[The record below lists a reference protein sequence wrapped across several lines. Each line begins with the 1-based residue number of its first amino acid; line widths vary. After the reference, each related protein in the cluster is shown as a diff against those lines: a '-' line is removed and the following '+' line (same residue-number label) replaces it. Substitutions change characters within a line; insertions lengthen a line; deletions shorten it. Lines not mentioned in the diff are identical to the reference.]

1 MQNYVWDGHRSSLHS
16 RSKCTSEERTGGSTS
31 YVKCGAGIENGKRG
45 NASMGEGLKRSMHGK
60 LEGGVNE
67 KQKTFDQVDATMA
80 HRSREKVEEEAETEA
95 A

>member
-1 MQNYVWDGHRSSLHS
+1 
-16 RSKCTSEERTGGSTS
+16 
-31 YVKCGAGIENGKRG
+31 
-45 NASMGEGLKRSMHGK
+45 MGEGLKRSMHGK

-80 HRSREKVEEEAETEA
+80 HRSREKVEEETETEA